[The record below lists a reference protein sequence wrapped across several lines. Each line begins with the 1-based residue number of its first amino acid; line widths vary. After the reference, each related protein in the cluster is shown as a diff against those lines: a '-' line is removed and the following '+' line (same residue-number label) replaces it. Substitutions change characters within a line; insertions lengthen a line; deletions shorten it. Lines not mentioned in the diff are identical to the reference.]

1 MSGIFTCENT
11 IKWLYASL
19 ALINSAAPFK
29 ILCYFDSIPFHSIST
44 NMCATDGG
52 GGGGGNDD
60 DSGSNSSSA
69 ADGDG
74 KRYVCGNGSI
84 YL

>member
-1 MSGIFTCENT
+1 MNERHIYMRE
-11 IKWLYASL
+11 YDQM
-19 ALINSAAPFK
+19 ALCQFGPNKFSCSFQDIMLFR
-29 ILCYFDSIPFHSIST
+29 FDSIST
-44 NMCATDGG
+44 SVCATDGSG
-52 GGGGGNDD
+52 GGGGSADDD

-74 KRYVCGNGSI
+74 KRYACGNGSI